1 MRRISKKDI
10 SAERFIGLEQLL
22 QKGIPEDSSWWAGMS
37 HGMDF
42 GYSENHT
49 GKIKS
54 YRKSKHESLKK
65 IQEGKNQIKWGIQD
79 QG

>member
-1 MRRISKKDI
+1 
-10 SAERFIGLEQLL
+10 
-22 QKGIPEDSSWWAGMS
+22 
-37 HGMDF
+37 MDF